1 MAAAPRVN
9 PEDFFSPEEWARL
22 SQRSSWRGLACVAH
36 CWAVIGASMALSAWS
51 PWFIPLAV
59 LWVGNR
65 QLGLFILMHDAAHA
79 VLHPDRRIND
89 AVGFWF
95 CGTEMRAYRS
105 YHLQH
110 HRYVQQTEDP
120 DLVLSAPF
128 PISRAS
134 LRRKMWRDISGQTF
148 YKQRIAPGLMAW
160 RSPAQGLNR

>member
-1 MAAAPRVN
+1 MVAAPRVN
-9 PEDFFSPEEWARL
+9 PEDFFRPEEWARL
-22 SQRSSWRGLACVAH
+22 CQRSVWRGWACVAH
-36 CWAVIGASMALSAWS
+36 CWAVIAASMALVAWS

-79 VLHPDRRIND
+79 VLHPSRRIND
-89 AVGFWF
+89 AMGFWL
-95 CGTEMRAYRS
+95 CGTEVHGYRS

-128 PISRAS
+128 PVSRAS

-148 YKQRIAPGLMAW
+148 Y
-160 RSPAQGLNR
+160 